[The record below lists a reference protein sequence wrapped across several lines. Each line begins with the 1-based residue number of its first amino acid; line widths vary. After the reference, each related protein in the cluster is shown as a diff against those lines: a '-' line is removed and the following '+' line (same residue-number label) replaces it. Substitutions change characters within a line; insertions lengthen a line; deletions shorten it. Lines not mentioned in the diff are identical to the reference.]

1 MADFNKYISATQ
13 HLRVSRHKMT
23 PAWQAVHDFLKARGF
38 HVAAE
43 HMGDIIKLSTPALF
57 WKTWQANG
65 VGHDPRVP

>member
-1 MADFNKYISATQ
+1 
-13 HLRVSRHKMT
+13 MT

-38 HVAAE
+38 HVAAD